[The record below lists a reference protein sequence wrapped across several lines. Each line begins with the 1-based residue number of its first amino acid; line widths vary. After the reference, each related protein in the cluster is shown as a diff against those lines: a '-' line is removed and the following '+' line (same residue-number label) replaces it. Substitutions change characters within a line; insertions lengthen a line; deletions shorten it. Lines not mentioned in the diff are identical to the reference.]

1 MPSPRFPASRSIR
14 PQAKPPCGRFQR
26 AKPAGPAPPDGLRPP
41 PSPTNFPAPD
51 GPKPSACRLI
61 SLLASRRNQSP
72 LCVKGGGAKRRRDRF
87 GTGCNYFKMTGR
99 SQLLLPKGASG
110 SLLES
115 AMTDFFNTQKPPAI
129 GPGVYSHCGCPVERG
144 REEGL
149 SPSSGKWRRRKR
161 R

>member
-1 MPSPRFPASRSIR
+1 MPSPRFPASRSQTALRAVSAGFARWPGSAGR
-14 PQAKPPCGRFQR
+14 PA
-26 AKPAGPAPPDGLRPP
+26 A
-41 PSPTNFPAPD
+41 APD

-72 LCVKGGGAKRRRDRF
+72 LCVKEGGAKRRRDRF

-115 AMTDFFNTQKPPAI
+115 AITDFFNTQNPPAI